1 MKYLKLRP
9 SIEICRRIL
18 GENITGVEV
27 GVSWG
32 VNARGTLNCWPQL
45 KMLHL
50 VDIYAKAIPEDI
62 EKVKAKFAGLEQ
74 RITWHIGPSVEMAK
88 IIDNESLH
96 FAYIDA
102 GHSLRAVTM
111 DLNAWFPKIK
121 RPGIICGHD
130 YYSFDSVHLAIDR
143 WAQDNQKDVFHTE
156 PDWWIFKD

>member
-18 GENITGVEV
+18 GKDVIGAEI

-50 VDIYAKAIPEDI
+50 VDIYAKALPEDI
-62 EKVKAKFAGLEQ
+62 EKIRAKFAGLEQ
-74 RITWHIGPSVEMAK
+74 RITWHIGSSVDMARFIK
-88 IIDNESLH
+88 NDSMD
-96 FAYIDA
+96 FVYIDA
-102 GHSLRAVTM
+102 CHSLRAVTM
-111 DLNAWFPKIK
+111 DLNAWFPKVK
-121 RPGIICGHD
+121 STGIICGHD
-130 YYSFDSVHLAIDR
+130 YYSHDSVYLAVNH
-143 WAQDNQKDVFHTE
+143 WAEDNRKDVFYTN